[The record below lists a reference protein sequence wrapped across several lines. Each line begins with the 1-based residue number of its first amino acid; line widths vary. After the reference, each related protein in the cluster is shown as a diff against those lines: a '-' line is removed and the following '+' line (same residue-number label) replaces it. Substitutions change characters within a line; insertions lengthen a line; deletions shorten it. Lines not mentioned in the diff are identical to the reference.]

1 MRSALSGSGALT
13 ATLTGVDN
21 NEPATTGKPAF
32 RSSWVRPMPQ
42 YPRATPGAL
51 VAHLSGT
58 SSLTAT
64 PDFTLDADWL
74 LDQFAAALLLDL
86 V

>member
-1 MRSALSGSGALT
+1 MSKSNATETSLLEYIFT
-13 ATLTGVDN
+13 ATN
-21 NEPATTGKPAF
+21 PSWHAATDLDIHLHTAD
-32 RSSWVRPMPQ
+32 
-42 YPRATPGAL
+42 PGAL